1 MLEEI
6 QVSLDLTKYS
16 EIQQTRGEAGESGG
30 WDGGVTFTRG
40 QTRQGGVGVNMGHSV
55 LVRGNPVLILL
66 LALSPCTRSRS
77 RSGS

>member
-1 MLEEI
+1 MREE
-6 QVSLDLTKYS
+6 
-16 EIQQTRGEAGESGG
+16 A
-30 WDGGVTFTRG
+30 GGVTFTRG

-77 RSGS
+77 GS